1 MQNLIDSII
10 VNHDNEAGFLGYSI
24 DYGPSVVDRSRRE
37 FFASF
42 PQARRF
48 YNEQRG
54 RGNSVAMFYIYD
66 EV

>member
-10 VNHDNEAGFLGYSI
+10 VNHDNEAGFVGYSI
-24 DYGPSVVDRSRRE
+24 DYGPSVVDRSERK
-37 FFASF
+37 FFVSF

-54 RGNSVAMFYIYD
+54 RGNSVAMFYIY
-66 EV
+66 ES